1 MSTCGENLIGK
12 VIENRYTIERKIADG
27 GMASVYEASD
37 NRLSRKVAV
46 KIMHS
51 RLADSERREQF
62 KRRFRREAHSAASIA
77 NSHVVQVYDTG
88 EYDGLDFLVME
99 YVPGANL
106 RREIRRNGNFSVSET
121 IDVISEILEGLCAAH
136 DINVIHRDIKPENIL
151 INSRGHIQITDFG
164 LSRAESQTTL
174 ASTGMLLGTAS
185 YLPPEMIEKNEA
197 EKSGDVYSVGII
209 AWEMITG
216 RVPFASENPVTVIF
230 KHVHEDVPALKN
242 IDPGICE
249 QFSDLVFSMTSRDPS
264 ARPHDAGE
272 ALNRLRKTAE
282 NLTDKQ
288 RDYRIR
294 ISESSIGE
302 PRKTEQNVFRQ
313 NTEAYSP
320 KTTAVMPDNF
330 SSGSEAETEVRGLE
344 NAETDLES
352 ATAKKRAI
360 SSKTIAAIISAG
372 AVLTALAVFGWWKF
386 SGPGSYFLLLEA
398 DDVPCANALDCT
410 VTGADSKKYAQKL
423 DNASVKYDISYDYSD
438 SIEEGKIISTD
449 PSAVGSHISKKFGRV
464 QIIESKGVKTAT
476 VPSDILF
483 SGSDSNLN
491 AEKALADA
499 GFDNIVH
506 SQNSDEYS
514 LTVPQ
519 GGLIDINLSP
529 GTTAKHDTAIVLTF
543 SKGLKP
549 VSMPKIEGM
558 SKNDAAQIL
567 NSLHINPVWKE
578 EYSDTADKDIIISA
592 SVSEG
597 TSLHWSDTVN
607 VTVSKGPETISMP
620 NVTGKSSSEAKSILE
635 NLGLKVD
642 YKTQLTIFPSD
653 DKKVAG
659 QSPEAG
665 TAVRKRDKDGNPSAV
680 TITVYTSLF

>member
-1 MSTCGENLIGK
+1 
-12 VIENRYTIERKIADG
+12 
-27 GMASVYEASD
+27 
-37 NRLSRKVAV
+37 
-46 KIMHS
+46 
-51 RLADSERREQF
+51 
-62 KRRFRREAHSAASIA
+62 
-77 NSHVVQVYDTG
+77 
-88 EYDGLDFLVME
+88 
-99 YVPGANL
+99 
-106 RREIRRNGNFSVSET
+106 
-121 IDVISEILEGLCAAH
+121 
-136 DINVIHRDIKPENIL
+136 
-151 INSRGHIQITDFG
+151 
-164 LSRAESQTTL
+164 
-174 ASTGMLLGTAS
+174 ML
-185 YLPPEMIEKNEA
+185 P
-197 EKSGDVYSVGII
+197 
-209 AWEMITG
+209 
-216 RVPFASENPVTVIF
+216 
-230 KHVHEDVPALKN
+230 
-242 IDPGICE
+242 
-249 QFSDLVFSMTSRDPS
+249 
-264 ARPHDAGE
+264 
-272 ALNRLRKTAE
+272 
-282 NLTDKQ
+282 
-288 RDYRIR
+288 
-294 ISESSIGE
+294 
-302 PRKTEQNVFRQ
+302 
-313 NTEAYSP
+313 
-320 KTTAVMPDNF
+320 
-330 SSGSEAETEVRGLE
+330 
-344 NAETDLES
+344 
-352 ATAKKRAI
+352 
-360 SSKTIAAIISAG
+360 
-372 AVLTALAVFGWWKF
+372 
-386 SGPGSYFLLLEA
+386 EA

-659 QSPEAG
+659 QSLEAG